1 MKELVEK
8 VEQWGVSKSLD
19 TSNPATQVLKVISE
33 FGELA
38 DGVAKQDKSEVADA
52 AGDVTVTVILSHYQ
66 LDIKFEFVESDNLY
80 TIADA
85 THALADIVEIVDIII
100 ALREDEIN
108 HFAVERYERRYK
120 EKCQVVLN
128 FASQVANDFGFTL
141 EETLE
146 IAYNVIK
153 NRTGYTNENG
163 TFIKDED

>member
-1 MKELVEK
+1 MKELVVK

-38 DGVAKQDKSEVADA
+38 DGIAKQDKSEVADA
-52 AGDVTVTVILSHYQ
+52 AGDVTVTIIISHYQ
-66 LDIKFEFVESDNLY
+66 LDIKFEFVESENIY

-85 THALADIVEIVDIII
+85 THALANIIEIVDIII
-100 ALREDEIN
+100 ALREDDIN
-108 HFAVERYERRYK
+108 HFAVERYERKYK
-120 EKCQVVLN
+120 EQCQVVLN
-128 FASQVANDFGFTL
+128 FASQTANDFGFTL